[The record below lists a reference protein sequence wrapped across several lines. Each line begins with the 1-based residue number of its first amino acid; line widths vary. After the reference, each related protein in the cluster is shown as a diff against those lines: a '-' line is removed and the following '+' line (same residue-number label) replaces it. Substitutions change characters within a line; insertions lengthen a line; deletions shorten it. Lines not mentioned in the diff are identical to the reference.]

1 MQEVSGS
8 IPLGSTIF
16 QGDCKREQFKSGRIE
31 GPQNDEALLTIVGPL
46 REN

>member
-16 QGDCKREQFKSGRIE
+16 LKNFKNWRRCWRSFSSDFCTNQSEKQAGK
-31 GPQNDEALLTIVGPL
+31 V
-46 REN
+46 